1 MSWSMNL
8 KVEFLLKK
16 WKWGGVG
23 YVASYPENCGQGD
36 INHLIKEIILEL
48 YKQNYTISSLAPFS
62 ESFIDVMAMKMPE
75 SSLLGEFFPEQ
86 EGLKGQILPYMM
98 TRIIN
103 IEQVLDA
110 LHLINAGKIN
120 IEITDDEIVTE
131 NNGTWEIDQI
141 NKEIKVRKTKRSWL

>member
-1 MSWSMNL
+1 
-8 KVEFLLKK
+8 
-16 WKWGGVG
+16 
-23 YVASYPENCGQGD
+23 
-36 INHLIKEIILEL
+36 
-48 YKQNYTISSLAPFS
+48 
-62 ESFIDVMAMKMPE
+62 MAMKMPE

-86 EGLKGQILPYMM
+86 EGLKVQILPYLM

-120 IEITDDEIVTE
+120 IEITDNEIVAE

-141 NKEIKVRKTKRSWL
+141 NKETKVRKTEKEPDYSGSITNWTKVLLGHLTLKQAVRLGFIKEHHLVDNDFIKGEVSFYDYF

>member
-1 MSWSMNL
+1 
-8 KVEFLLKK
+8 
-16 WKWGGVG
+16 
-23 YVASYPENCGQGD
+23 
-36 INHLIKEIILEL
+36 
-48 YKQNYTISSLAPFS
+48 
-62 ESFIDVMAMKMPE
+62 MAMKMSE

-86 EGLKGQILPYMM
+86 EGLKVQILPYMM

-110 LHLINAGKIN
+110 LHLINTGKIN

-141 NKEIKVRKTKRSWL
+141 NEEIKVRKTKKDPDYSGSLTNWTKVLLGHLTLKQAVLLRFIKEHHPVDNDFIEGEVSFYGYF

>member
-1 MSWSMNL
+1 
-8 KVEFLLKK
+8 
-16 WKWGGVG
+16 
-23 YVASYPENCGQGD
+23 
-36 INHLIKEIILEL
+36 
-48 YKQNYTISSLAPFS
+48 
-62 ESFIDVMAMKMPE
+62 MAMKMSE

-86 EGLKGQILPYMM
+86 EGLKVQILPYMM

-110 LHLINAGKIN
+110 LHLINTGKIN

-141 NKEIKVRKTKRSWL
+141 NKEIKVRKTKRS